1 MVDHDDVSGA
11 QIQPGRWV
19 ARGARVRLVGA
30 ATGLLAVGWCLVSG
44 WSAIVHAH
52 PAYPI
57 LLGLTAL
64 VALAVTVRAS
74 RHRPH
79 GAGRRIVWRIAAAVV
94 ALAWVAAI
102 VWLRPSAAVEP
113 ALAALVSDSSVTVTE
128 DATRIVLAPAGTEP
142 STGVFFQ
149 PGAKVDARAYAAVL
163 RPLAEDGRLVVIAK
177 QPLSLAFLATGAFA
191 STRPA
196 YPAITRWV
204 VGGHSLGGVVA
215 ASDAAAHDEDAAAP
229 VVGLLLLASYPAGDL
244 RDTLTAA
251 VLSVSASN
259 DGLATPAKIE
269 ASRAL
274 LPASATFTVI
284 DGAVHSYFGDYGP
297 QDGDG
302 VPTLD
307 HDAAR
312 RQLSEATTRF
322 VG

>member
-1 MVDHDDVSGA
+1 MGDQDDAV
-11 QIQPGRWV
+11 
-19 ARGARVRLVGA
+19 RGARVRQMAALGA
-30 ATGLLAVGWCLVSG
+30 LLAVGWCLVSA

-64 VALAVTVRAS
+64 VALAAVVRAR
-74 RHRPH
+74 RHRAL
-79 GAGRRIVWRIAAAVV
+79 GAGRRSSGGVWRIVWRIAAAV
-94 ALAWVAAI
+94 AAFAWVAAI

-113 ALAALVSDSSVTVTE
+113 ALAALVSDASVTVTE

-142 STGVFFQ
+142 STGMFFQ

-177 QPLSLAFLATGAFA
+177 QPLSLAFLATDAFA
-191 STRPA
+191 STRPN

-215 ASDAAAHDEDAAAP
+215 ASDAAAHDDDAAAP
-229 VVGLLLLASYPAGDL
+229 VVGLLLFASYPAGDL
-244 RDTLTAA
+244 SDTLTAA

-269 ASRAL
+269 ASRAM

-284 DGAVHSYFGDYGP
+284 DGAVHSSFGDYGP

-302 VPTLD
+302 VPTVD

-322 VG
+322 VAGVAG